1 MDPELVEPMESPSTS
16 KLCSTRAPVP
26 ASARWSC
33 ARRPS
38 ARAATACARSSTK
51 SATSLSSPS
60 NPSKKNRW
68 RRAWLI
74 GLAISVALLA
84 WVLSKSHP
92 DKVWE
97 YAKHANWWLLLLT
110 IVVATVTF
118 PVRAIRW
125 RLILRDA
132 DGRPF
137 PWMPLWHATTIGF
150 MANNLLPA
158 RAGEF
163 ARAYVA
169 SRQLPV
175 RFTTAL
181 GTIGVER
188 VFDALV
194 MLGLMAVAIAAPSFP
209 AHTLVGGRS
218 LSAIAA
224 STAVL
229 FGAFL
234 VIALLIANRPAPW
247 LVLVDRV
254 ARRVL
259 PVRAADRL
267 VRAADGVVEGLA
279 VLKSPARFAGV
290 VFWSLV
296 QWIINAAAFA
306 ICFRA
311 FGLAVPPEAALLLQ
325 GIIGFGV
332 AIPSTPS
339 FLGVFEAATL
349 VTLQLYGVDSNLAV
363 SYALT
368 YHVTTFLPITL
379 LGLWSLSRLH
389 IRRREQRGA
398 DRGTRQ
404 GQPLSP
410 DPGAR
415 DLRLPSDRNRFRAA
429 GPRG

>member
-1 MDPELVEPMESPSTS
+1 M
-16 KLCSTRAPVP
+16 
-26 ASARWSC
+26 
-33 ARRPS
+33 
-38 ARAATACARSSTK
+38 
-51 SATSLSSPS
+51 
-60 NPSKKNRW
+60 
-68 RRAWLI
+68 I
-74 GLAISVALLA
+74 GLAFSAALLV
-84 WVLSKSHP
+84 WVLYRIDP
-92 DKVWE
+92 RKVWTS
-97 YAKHANWWLLLLT
+97 AQHANGWLLLLT
-110 IVVATVTF
+110 VVLATLTF
-118 PVRAIRW
+118 PVRTIRW

-132 DGRPF
+132 DGERF
-137 PWMPLWHATTIGF
+137 RFTPLWYATAIGF

-158 RAGEF
+158 RAGEV

-169 SRQLPV
+169 SGQLPV

-181 GTIGVER
+181 GSIAVER

-209 AHTLVGGRS
+209 AHAQVGGRS
-218 LSAIAA
+218 VSTIAA
-224 STAVL
+224 STAV
-229 FGAFL
+229 
-234 VIALLIANRPAPW
+234 P
-247 LVLVDRV
+247 
-254 ARRVL
+254 
-259 PVRAADRL
+259 
-267 VRAADGVVEGLA
+267 

-306 ICFRA
+306 TCFRA

-389 IRRREQRGA
+389 IRLRE
-398 DRGTRQ
+398 
-404 GQPLSP
+404 LS
-410 DPGAR
+410 
-415 DLRLPSDRNRFRAA
+415 RAA
-429 GPRG
+429 KEGTA

>member
-68 RRAWLI
+68 RGAWLI

-97 YAKHANWWLLLLT
+97 YAKHANGWLLLLT

-175 RFTTAL
+175 RFTTSL
-181 GTIGVER
+181 GSIAVER

-194 MLGLMAVAIAAPSFP
+194 MLGLMAVAIAAPP
-209 AHTLVGGRS
+209 
-218 LSAIAA
+218 
-224 STAVL
+224 
-229 FGAFL
+229 
-234 VIALLIANRPAPW
+234 
-247 LVLVDRV
+247 
-254 ARRVL
+254 
-259 PVRAADRL
+259 
-267 VRAADGVVEGLA
+267 
-279 VLKSPARFAGV
+279 
-290 VFWSLV
+290 
-296 QWIINAAAFA
+296 
-306 ICFRA
+306 
-311 FGLAVPPEAALLLQ
+311 
-325 GIIGFGV
+325 
-332 AIPSTPS
+332 
-339 FLGVFEAATL
+339 
-349 VTLQLYGVDSNLAV
+349 
-363 SYALT
+363 
-368 YHVTTFLPITL
+368 
-379 LGLWSLSRLH
+379 
-389 IRRREQRGA
+389 
-398 DRGTRQ
+398 
-404 GQPLSP
+404 
-410 DPGAR
+410 
-415 DLRLPSDRNRFRAA
+415 A
-429 GPRG
+429 GPRGGPRGSCFRWHHRRAGGAQESRALRRRRLVVARALDQERRRLRDLLSRLRTPCPARGRATPAGHHRFWRRHSIDTGVRRRLRSGDTVDPAAVRRGLEPGPRLRVDLSPHDVRPHHPARPVVAVAPAPATG

>member
-1 MDPELVEPMESPSTS
+1 MATKRSTS
-16 KLCSTRAPVP
+16 ERCSTRVPVP
-26 ASARWSC
+26 ASAQRNC
-33 ARRPS
+33 AKPPGARVGRRS
-38 ARAATACARSSTK
+38 ARSSTK
-51 SATSLSSPS
+51 SAISLSSPS
-60 NPSKKNRW
+60 NPSQHNRW
-68 RRAWLI
+68 RGAWLI
-74 GLAISVALLA
+74 GLVISVALLL
-84 WVLSKSHP
+84 WVLYKSHA
-92 DKVWE
+92 DRVWE
-97 YAKHANWWLLLLT
+97 YAKHANGWLLLLT

-137 PWMPLWHATTIGF
+137 PWMPLWHAPTIGF

-158 RAGEF
+158 RAGEV

-181 GTIGVER
+181 GSIAVER

-209 AHTLVGGRS
+209 TQALVGGRS
-218 LSAIAA
+218 VSAIAA

-229 FGAFL
+229 FGVVL

-254 ARRVL
+254 ARRLL

-389 IRRREQRGA
+389 IRLRE
-398 DRGTRQ
+398 
-404 GQPLSP
+404 LS
-410 DPGAR
+410 
-415 DLRLPSDRNRFRAA
+415 RAA
-429 GPRG
+429 KEGTA